1 MSCAPRF
8 LPFWVEGELRRDLC
22 EFLSH
27 ELEPERFAVNAL
39 DVAVLFFHELFHL
52 LLEVLAHDVHDLSE
66 SGLYG
71 IIYRIID
78 DGFS

>member
-1 MSCAPRF
+1 MGCAPR
-8 LPFWVEGELRRDLC
+8 LLSVRVQSEPGRNLC
-22 EFLSH
+22 QFLSH
-27 ELEPERFAVNAL
+27 ELELKRLSVNAFHI
-39 DVAVLFFHELFHL
+39 AVLLLDKLLHL
-52 LLEVLAHDVHDLSE
+52 LLEVLADDVHDLSE